1 MPASLI
7 FMPREVLDKLDLTDE
22 EFDKVEAARRAFGEK
37 HRPPQ
42 MERNGE
48 RPSKDQMEANRK
60 KMEAVFSQ
68 PLTRDPIELLKGAE
82 RAQFGASGCG
92 IDWLRPDVQASPS
105 PAGLS
110 EQVFRGDVCNCQGRV
125 CRDLQGNVRALQWR
139 SAC

>member
-1 MPASLI
+1 MQSGPLYAAVAGSAVANCAVTRDNGVQQLNVRFADGNQFTARQDDRI
-7 FMPREVLDKLDLTDE
+7 
-22 EFDKVEAARRAFGEK
+22 EFTEQK
-37 HRPPQ
+37 
-42 MERNGE
+42 
-48 RPSKDQMEANRK
+48 
-60 KMEAVFSQ
+60 AVFSQ